1 MSSKKKKAEKSENP
15 ISAPAANVNEVKVA
29 SKPTA
34 AESAGNLPMQ
44 AIEQLLQVVDLGI
57 KKGAFTVDELEFV
70 IPVYKKVGNFL
81 NIAKRA
87 ALAAQ
92 QQAQQDSKGVSQ

>member
-1 MSSKKKKAEKSENP
+1 MSSKKKNAGKSENP
-15 ISAPAANVNEVKVA
+15 ISAPAANVNEIKVA

-44 AIEQLLQVVDLGI
+44 AIEQLLNVVDLGI
-57 KKGAFTVDELEFV
+57 KKGTFTVDELEFI
-70 IPVYKKVGNFL
+70 IPVYKQVGNFL

-92 QQAQQDSKGVSQ
+92 QAQQDNKGVSQ